1 MTDIL
6 TVKDVSFSF
15 GDKAVLN
22 NVSLEVQKGEIVS
35 ILGPSGVGKST
46 LFNLIAGI
54 LPLQKGSIAVD
65 GAPVSF
71 GKVSYML
78 QKDLLLEHKTVLG
91 NIILPLQL
99 KTVSK
104 EEATST
110 ALKLLEEFKLRSI
123 ANLYPNALSGGM
135 RQRVA
140 LLRTYLLGHSVF
152 LLDEAFS
159 ALDELTRQDLYQWY
173 LESKERLGLTTLL
186 ITHSIEEALT
196 LSDRVYIL
204 NNNPGE
210 IVADFPVKW
219 DVETDRDWQ
228 QLQYKKRIIELLS
241 EFH

>member
-54 LPLQKGSIAVD
+54 LPLQKGAIEVD
-65 GAPVSF
+65 DAPISF

-99 KTVSK
+99 KKIPK

-110 ALKLLEEFKLRSI
+110 ALKLL
-123 ANLYPNALSGGM
+123 
-135 RQRVA
+135 
-140 LLRTYLLGHSVF
+140 
-152 LLDEAFS
+152 
-159 ALDELTRQDLYQWY
+159 DELTRQDLYHWY
-173 LESKERLGLTTLL
+173 LESKERLGLTTLV

-204 NNNPGE
+204 NHNPGE
-210 IVADFPVKW
+210 IIADLPLKW
-219 DVETDRDWQ
+219 DPATDRDWQ
-228 QLQYKKRIIELLS
+228 QLQYKKRIIELLA

>member
-1 MTDIL
+1 MATEFVDLEKYKISRYDEE
-6 TVKDVSFSF
+6 KNKYFYYQDDFKWHFSI
-15 GDKAVLN
+15 N
-22 NVSLEVQKGEIVS
+22 GEIYDELIKWYYDKMNKLHRLLIMSEIQEVS
-35 ILGPSGVGKST
+35 GFWV
-46 LFNLIAGI
+46 
-54 LPLQKGSIAVD
+54 PLKMEMTNVQT
-65 GAPVSF
+65 
-71 GKVSYML
+71 
-78 QKDLLLEHKTVLG
+78 EHKTVLG

-99 KTVSK
+99 KKIPK

-110 ALKLLEEFKLRSI
+110 ALKLLDEFKLGSI

-159 ALDELTRQDLYQWY
+159 ALDELTRQDLYHWY
-173 LESKERLGLTTLL
+173 LESKERLGLTTLV

-204 NNNPGE
+204 NHNPGE
-210 IVADFPVKW
+210 IIADLPLKW
-219 DVETDRDWQ
+219 DPATDRDWQ
-228 QLQYKKRIIELLS
+228 QLQYKKRIIELLA

>member
-1 MTDIL
+1 VTDIL

-54 LPLQKGSIAVD
+54 LPLQKGAIEVD
-65 GAPVSF
+65 DAPISF

-99 KTVSK
+99 KKIPK

-110 ALKLLEEFKLRSI
+110 ALKLLDEFKLGSI
-123 ANLYPNALSGGM
+123 Y
-135 RQRVA
+135 
-140 LLRTYLLGHSVF
+140 H
-152 LLDEAFS
+152 
-159 ALDELTRQDLYQWY
+159 WY
-173 LESKERLGLTTLL
+173 LDSKERLGLTTLV

-196 LSDRVYIL
+196 LSDRIYIL
-204 NNNPGE
+204 NHNPGE
-210 IVADFPVKW
+210 IIADLPLKW
-219 DVETDRDWQ
+219 DPATDRDWQ

>member
-54 LPLQKGSIAVD
+54 LPLQKGAIEVD
-65 GAPVSF
+65 NAPISF

-99 KTVSK
+99 KKIPK
-104 EEATST
+104 EEAAST
-110 ALKLLEEFKLRSI
+110 ALKLLDEFKLGSI

-159 ALDELTRQDLYQWY
+159 ALDELTRQDLYHWY
-173 LESKERLGLTTLL
+173 LDSKERLGLTTLV

-196 LSDRVYIL
+196 LSDQIYIL
-204 NNNPGE
+204 NHNPGE
-210 IVADFPVKW
+210 IIADLPLKW
-219 DVETDRDWQ
+219 DPATDRDWQ
-228 QLQYKKRIIELLS
+228 QLQYKKRIIELLA